1 MWGGG
6 PKGRGWGMGKGGGR
20 QGGRGGRGD
29 RVNEGNGKVELGWLG
44 LMGTVGMGN
53 GVLGWLG
60 CFFGWIFFSDEKF
73 ILLVFGSE
81 FKQKVILMKK
91 RRDDGVLFEISLI
104 KGTKI
109 FNICSFFITCVFC
122 LLVDLNCLI
131 N

>member
-1 MWGGG
+1 MGFWD
-6 PKGRGWGMGKGGGR
+6 GWDAFLDG
-20 QGGRGGRGD
+20 
-29 RVNEGNGKVELGWLG
+29 
-44 LMGTVGMGN
+44 
-53 GVLGWLG
+53 
-60 CFFGWIFFSDEKF
+60 FFFQIKKI

-91 RRDDGVLFEISLI
+91 RRNDGVLFEISLT

-109 FNICSFFITCVFC
+109 FNICSFFITCVLC